1 MFVSLDI
8 CIDEASEGL
17 LERSQIPILSLSKKE
32 QLEVKHGTFCWIM
45 GQCSYITGL
54 LLYYADYGYSCLVD
68 EWYRAKDWA
77 QIWLGV
83 LAVEINIFRD
93 FMLLCELQ
101 YLEPAFKGWQL
112 LKVILF
118 RKDAFNVHES

>member
-45 GQCSYITGL
+45 GQCSYITGQCS
-54 LLYYADYGYSCLVD
+54 YIM
-68 EWYRAKDWA
+68 
-77 QIWLGV
+77 QI
-83 LAVEINIFRD
+83 
-93 FMLLCELQ
+93 M
-101 YLEPAFKGWQL
+101 
-112 LKVILF
+112 VIL
-118 RKDAFNVHES
+118 V